1 MVRVSLRN
9 ILTPDFRRRYQVFLQ
24 QQPEDDQ
31 QLEVLEDCFPNLEAN
46 QYFRLFQILNNR
58 EHPRAFPNIQEVQI
72 RNNPQI
78 RNQARN
84 QPEANNLENLE
95 RQHPVNRMAQQA
107 PPMVFVDDPY
117 HGNINPGTTDGAKLY
132 LKATAS
138 IPEEDKFDLNISSAQ
153 KFLDLM
159 RRDSNN
165 FGWGT
170 LIRAIPA
177 ENENV
182 VKNLLKD
189 HKIIT
194 EEHMKR
200 QAFKTWGNHAAVF
213 ATVVPE
219 EYVLEQ
225 LDPTNEAA
233 HRPVFFRRVRS
244 RMIAKRIVGHLKTA
258 DLEILKNQASQYTW
272 ANADKEEMDGPTM
285 LWLLL
290 QSCNPSTRVG
300 ISELKTDLRNA
311 TSSKFQHNVKKLT
324 DYLSSK
330 YREIEERGQEHQDYH
345 LDLFNALQTVP
356 NPDFAAKIRDERQAW
371 EIGGDK
377 PANQV
382 IAEALTIY
390 NNAVSQ
396 NRWESKDPKDA
407 KIMALTTEVQQL
419 REETK
424 QFSAMVTSKSNGNSS
439 SGGHQSGK
447 SKDFLSIKSWRMVK
461 TDDMVERDGKTWYWC
476 PHHKVEGSYDG
487 LYVTHKPEE
496 HEEWK
501 NNRSQFRKKKFE
513 SNKNSGS
520 DSNNNSAPTNKLHI
534 NDTLKA
540 ALLTHSDLSSVQID
554 EILEDANAHS
564 DF

>member
-1 MVRVSLRN
+1 MVRVSYRTL
-9 ILTPDFRRRYQVFLQ
+9 LTTDFRQRYQVYLQ

-31 QLEVLEDCFPNLEAN
+31 QIEVLEDCFPLLEAE
-46 QYFRLFQILNNR
+46 QHFRLFQILNNR
-58 EHPRAFPNIQEVQI
+58 NHPRDFQNIQQVPN
-72 RNNPQI
+72 RNEPQFQ
-78 RNQARN
+78 NQARN
-84 QPEANNLENLE
+84 QPEVNRFANLN
-95 RQHPVNRMAQQA
+95 RQQRNRMAQQPQPA
-107 PPMVFVDDPY
+107 LVFVDDPY

-159 RRDSNN
+159 RRDSTN
-165 FGWGT
+165 FGWGS
-170 LIRAIPA
+170 LIRAIPTDNA
-177 ENENV
+177 NDI
-182 VKNLLKD
+182 KNLLKD
-189 HKIIT
+189 HKLIT
-194 EEHMKR
+194 EEHMKK
-200 QAFKTWGNHAAVF
+200 QAFKTWGNHAANF
-213 ATVVPE
+213 NTLVPE
-219 EYVLEQ
+219 EYDLQ
-225 LDPTNEAA
+225 DLDPTNEVA
-233 HRPVFFRRVRS
+233 HRPAFYRRVRS

-258 DLEILKNQASQYTW
+258 DLEILKNQATKYTW
-272 ANADKEEMDGPTM
+272 TNANKDELDGPTM

-311 TSSKFQHNVKKLT
+311 TSSKFQHNVKTLT

-330 YREIEERGQEHQDYH
+330 YREIEERGQEHQDFL

-377 PANQV
+377 PADQI

-396 NRWESKDPKDA
+396 NRWDNKDPKDA

-419 REETK
+419 RAETK
-424 QFSAMVTSKSNGNSS
+424 QFSAMVTNNSS
-439 SGGHQSGK
+439 GK
-447 SKDFLSIKSWRMVK
+447 PKGSASSDTSKDFLSIKSWRMVK
-461 TDDMVERDGKTWYWC
+461 TNDSVERDGKTWYWC

-487 LYVTHKPEE
+487 LYVTHKAEE
-496 HEEWK
+496 HDEWK

-513 SNKNSGS
+513 TKKDGDS
-520 DSNNNSAPTNKLHI
+520 DAASNNGSRKLYM
-534 NDTLKA
+534 NDNLKA
-540 ALLTHSDLSSVQID
+540 ALLTHSDLSAIQID
-554 EILEDANAHS
+554 ELLEDANAQS